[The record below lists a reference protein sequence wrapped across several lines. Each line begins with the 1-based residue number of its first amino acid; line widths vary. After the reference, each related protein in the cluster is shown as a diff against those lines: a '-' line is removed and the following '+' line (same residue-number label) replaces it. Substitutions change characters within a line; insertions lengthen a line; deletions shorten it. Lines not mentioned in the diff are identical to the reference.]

1 MTNQHDNPLTAIDAL
16 REGQRQLDEDG
27 VEVGVSRQ
35 ALEETLSILDD
46 RDKKIA
52 ELETEN
58 AHLTRDSHRRQANQI
73 KSTESAEKDYQGLLL
88 AANEKIAELEAAL
101 RVAREAIESLPADAL
116 GTATPIDAYPY
127 PIRDEV
133 INTISQALKGEGDA

>member
-1 MTNQHDNPLTAIDAL
+1 MTNQHDKLYAERDPMELEPYYFQHMMAMTSEDLHSKSAIA
-16 REGQRQLDEDG
+16 
-27 VEVGVSRQ
+27 
-35 ALEETLSILDD
+35 EELAY
-46 RDKKIA
+46 RDK
-52 ELETEN
+52 
-58 AHLTRDSHRRQANQI
+58 R
-73 KSTESAEKDYQGLLL
+73 
-88 AANEKIAELEAAL
+88 IAELEAAL